1 MTGAAAGPD
10 DELPGAG
17 ATGLRGLSRAR
28 LRWRLGAVAA
38 LSLLSLVVFRGPAA
52 TTLALATA
60 PGADLGR
67 TVGLLVVLAGG
78 ALVGPLVVGTLLGD
92 WLYDRYGARRA

>member
-1 MTGAAAGPD
+1 MTGAAADPD
-10 DELPGAG
+10 GERPGLG
-17 ATGLRGLSRAR
+17 ATGFGDVSRAR
-28 LRWRLGAVAA
+28 LRWRLGTAA
-38 LSLLSLVVFRGPAA
+38 LLFLLSLVVFRAPA
-52 TTLALATA
+52 TTTFALATA

-92 WLYDRYGARRA
+92 WLYDRFGRRRA